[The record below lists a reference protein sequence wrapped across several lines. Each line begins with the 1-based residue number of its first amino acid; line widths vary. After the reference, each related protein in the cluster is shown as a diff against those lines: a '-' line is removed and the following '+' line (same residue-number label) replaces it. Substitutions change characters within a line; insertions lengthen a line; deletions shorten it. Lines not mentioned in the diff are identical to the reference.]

1 MTITSGGTS
10 GGNGAIALPGMVNL
24 HSHAFQR
31 GMAGLAERAG
41 AAEDSFWT
49 WREVMYRF
57 LDRLTPD
64 DVEAIATM
72 AYVEM
77 LEAGYTRVVE
87 FHYLHHDIDGRP
99 YANIA
104 EMAERISAAAAA
116 TGIGLTLLPVLYS
129 YGGFGGQPATAGQRR
144 FLNDTDRYLKLRDA
158 SLHAARNV
166 PGAIVGT
173 APHSLRAVTF
183 DGLQRLLAAVP
194 EVPIHIHVAEQEK
207 EVADCLAWSGKR
219 PVDWLFDAVAVDE
232 RWCLIHAT
240 HVTPAEVARM
250 AASRAVVGLCPIT
263 EANLGDGIF
272 PAVEFVDCGGRYGI
286 GTDSNVLISVAEELR
301 VLEYGQRLR
310 DRRRNRLARP
320 GNSIGGTILDAAG
333 AGGRQA
339 AGIGAGDQADRVQLD
354 RDAVELAGRS
364 GDGIADAWIFAAGRP
379 LVAEVWAGGKRVV
392 EGGRHVARR
401 AAEQRFG
408 KVMAKLSA

>member
-1 MTITSGGTS
+1 
-10 GGNGAIALPGMVNL
+10 
-24 HSHAFQR
+24 
-31 GMAGLAERAG
+31 MAGLADAP
-41 AAEDSFWT
+41 
-49 WREVMYRF
+49 VYRF

-144 FLNDTDRYLKLRDA
+144 FLNDTDRYLKLRGA

-166 PGAIVGT
+166 PGAIVGA

-194 EVPIHIHVAEQEK
+194 KSIHIHVAEQEK
-207 EVADCLAWSGKR
+207 EVADCLPGWAS
-219 PVDWLFDAVAVDE
+219 
-232 RWCLIHAT
+232 
-240 HVTPAEVARM
+240 ARSTGCSM
-250 AASRAVVGLCPIT
+250 P
-263 EANLGDGIF
+263 
-272 PAVEFVDCGGRYGI
+272 
-286 GTDSNVLISVAEELR
+286 LR
-301 VLEYGQRLR
+301 
-310 DRRRNRLARP
+310 
-320 GNSIGGTILDAAG
+320 STSAG
-333 AGGRQA
+333 A
-339 AGIGAGDQADRVQLD
+339 
-354 RDAVELAGRS
+354 
-364 GDGIADAWIFAAGRP
+364 
-379 LVAEVWAGGKRVV
+379 
-392 EGGRHVARR
+392 
-401 AAEQRFG
+401 
-408 KVMAKLSA
+408 